1 MEVLVENRMQNQFKL
16 FGRNEFN
23 NSVIFLGNENNIGK
37 IIKVKIENT
46 NQNSLFGK
54 IENNKD
60 MKAA

>member
-1 MEVLVENRMQNQFKL
+1 MQNQFKL

-23 NSVIFLGNENNIGK
+23 NSVIFASNESNIGK
-37 IIKVKIENT
+37 VIKVKIENT

>member
-23 NSVIFLGNENNIGK
+23 NSVIFAGNENNIGK

>member
-23 NSVIFLGNENNIGK
+23 NSVIFAGNENNIGK

-46 NQNSLFGK
+46 NQISLFGK
-54 IENNKD
+54 IENNKN

>member
-1 MEVLVENRMQNQFKL
+1 MEVLVENRMQNQFKM

-23 NSVIFLGNENNIGK
+23 NSVIFEGNENNIGK

-54 IENNKD
+54 IENKKD

>member
-16 FGRNEFN
+16 FGRNKFN
-23 NSVIFLGNENNIGK
+23 NSVIFGGNENNIGK